1 MKRRLFA
8 LLSVLVVTALSLSA
22 CGSVQSLVEGPK
34 VTIVMAYSSEKQ
46 AWLDLLVK
54 QFNNEK
60 HKLAD
65 GKTTITVEATAMGSV
80 EPVQQMLAGTLQA
93 TVWSPASSIYIP
105 IADVQWR
112 QKFGNDINSNTPSDL
127 VLSPVVIAM
136 WKPMAEALGWP
147 DKALGWADIATLAT
161 SDKGWEQFGYPEWG
175 KFKFGHTH
183 PDFSNSGIVSIL
195 AEAYAATGKQRGLTI
210 DDINDPKTQD
220 FMSKVE
226 SSIIHYG
233 TSTGF
238 FGDRMFQRGPS
249 YLSAAVLYENLVV
262 AQESK
267 RIAGTSSQ
275 TPVVAIYPKEGTFWA
290 NHPYVVVNAPW
301 VTAAQKEAAD
311 VFGKYLLGNPQQL
324 KAIELG
330 FRPSDPSI
338 PLAAPLDADHGID
351 IKQPQTVLEVPKA
364 DVIEAAQ
371 ALWRK
376 AKKPVDLVV
385 VMDTS
390 GSMEGDKIAAART
403 SLGQFIGLLDDR
415 DQLQIDTFNNEVT
428 VLAPMASVGDKRAD
442 LQRHVAGIFEGGGTA
457 LYDATLSAYNDLKA
471 NGDPTHIRAI
481 VVMTDG
487 QDTNSTATVDD
498 VVREIGISGEDS
510 GNAIKVFT
518 IAFGDDADKDVLSK
532 IADATGAKEYNAD
545 PKSIETIYADIA
557 TFF

>member
-1 MKRRLFA
+1 MNRRIYSIVSLIT
-8 LLSVLVVTALSLSA
+8 LVSLCLTACS
-22 CGSVQSLVEGPK
+22 SVQSLVAGPQVK
-34 VTIVMAYSSEKQ
+34 VVVAYSSEKQ
-46 AWLDLLVK
+46 AWMDAIVK
-54 QFNNEK
+54 QFNDEK

-65 GKTTITVEATAMGSV
+65 GKTTVTVEATAMGSV
-80 EPVQQMLAGTLQA
+80 EPIQQMLDGTLQA
-93 TVWSPASSIYIP
+93 TVWSPASSIYVP
-105 IADVQWR
+105 VADVEWR
-112 QKFGNDINSNTPSDL
+112 QKFGNEIAANTPKDL
-127 VLSPVVIAM
+127 VLSPVVVAM

-147 DKALGWADIATLAT
+147 GKTIGWADIAALAT

-175 KFKFGHTH
+175 EFKFGHTH

-195 AEAYAATGKQRGLTI
+195 AESYAATGKQRGLTL
-210 DDINDPKTQD
+210 DDINDPKTQE

-238 FGDRMFQRGPS
+238 FADRMFQRGPS
-249 YLSAAVLYENLVV
+249 YLSAAVMYENLIV

-267 RIAGTSSQ
+267 RLSGASSQ

-301 VTAAQKEAAD
+301 VTADQKEGAG
-311 VFGKYLLGNPQQL
+311 VFEDYLLDKPQQL

-330 FRPSDPSI
+330 FRPADTSI
-338 PLAAPLDADHGID
+338 PLSAPLDAEHGVD
-351 IKQPQTVLEVPKA
+351 IGQPQTILEVPKVE
-364 DVIEAAQ
+364 VIQAAQ

-390 GSMEGDKIAAART
+390 GSMQGDKIAAART

-415 DQLQIDTFNNEVT
+415 DQLQIDTFNSDVT
-428 VLAPMASVGDKRAD
+428 VLAPMASVGDKRDD

-457 LYDATLSAYNDLKA
+457 LYDATLSAYEDLKK
-471 NGDPTHIRAI
+471 NGDPSHIRAI

-487 QDTNSTATVDD
+487 QDTNSNATVDD

-518 IAFGDDADKDVLSK
+518 IAFGDDADKDVLSR
-532 IADATGAKEYNAD
+532 IAEATGGKEYNAD
-545 PKSIETIYADIA
+545 PKSIQTIYADIA